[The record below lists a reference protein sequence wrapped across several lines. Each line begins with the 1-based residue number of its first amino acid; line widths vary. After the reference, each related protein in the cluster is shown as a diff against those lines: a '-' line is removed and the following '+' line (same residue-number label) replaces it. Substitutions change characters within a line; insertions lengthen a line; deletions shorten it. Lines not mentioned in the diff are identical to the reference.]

1 MKNIPLLDLK
11 TQYLCL
17 KNEIEEC
24 LLELLPEGKYILG
37 NQVEYFENEI
47 AEYLGCKYA
56 ISCANGTDALIL
68 ALEALGISSGDE
80 VITTPFTF
88 FATAEAISRV
98 GATPVFVDVLCD
110 TFNID
115 PAKIEEKIS
124 EKTKAILPVHIFGQ
138 PAQMN
143 EIIDIASRH
152 GLYVV
157 EDACQAMGAEYNGNK
172 AGTIGDMGCFSFF
185 PTKNLSCF
193 GDGGL
198 ITTNSERNAKILR
211 ALRAHGG
218 GKNGEDAFKL
228 LNENSSEHVYNLP
241 DSDMGKYYNYMIGY
255 NSRLDEI
262 QAAILR
268 IKLKYLDQWNLRRR
282 NLAERYDDLLKN
294 TDLVTQKSI
303 PSVKSIFHQYI
314 VQSERK
320 DELCQFLKSKGVSTG
335 VYYPVPLHLQVAYK
349 HLGYKV
355 DELPVSEYL
364 SKRTLALPVYPELSS
379 EDQDYIADCIYKF
392 EQI

>member
-47 AEYLGCKYA
+47 AEYLGCKYV

-218 GKNGEDAFKL
+218 GKNGEDAFRL

-303 PSVKSIFHQYI
+303 PSVKCIFHQYI

-320 DELCQFLKSKGVSTG
+320 DELCQFLKTKGVSTG

>member
-47 AEYLGCKYA
+47 AEYLGCKYV

>member
-47 AEYLGCKYA
+47 AEYLGCKYV

-218 GKNGEDAFKL
+218 GKNGEDAFRL

>member
-1 MKNIPLLDLK
+1 
-11 TQYLCL
+11 
-17 KNEIEEC
+17 
-24 LLELLPEGKYILG
+24 
-37 NQVEYFENEI
+37 
-47 AEYLGCKYA
+47 
-56 ISCANGTDALIL
+56 
-68 ALEALGISSGDE
+68 
-80 VITTPFTF
+80 
-88 FATAEAISRV
+88 
-98 GATPVFVDVLCD
+98 VLCD